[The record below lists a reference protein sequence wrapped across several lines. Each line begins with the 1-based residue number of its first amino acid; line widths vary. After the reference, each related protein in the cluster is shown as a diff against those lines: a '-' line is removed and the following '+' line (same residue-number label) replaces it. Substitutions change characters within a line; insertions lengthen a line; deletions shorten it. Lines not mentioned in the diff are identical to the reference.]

1 MSIAEELRAQL
12 VDALARSAGPVTTT
26 AARIAVTEHRG
37 RLGRRAV
44 VAEEVYRALL
54 TLQRRGVVHRVH
66 DQPGRLAY
74 WELTENYR
82 RRDEQTGCR

>member
-54 TLQRRGVVHRVH
+54 TLQRRGVVRRVH
-66 DQPGRLAY
+66 NQPGRLAH
-74 WELTENYR
+74 WELTETYR
-82 RRDEQTGCR
+82 RRGEQTGCR